1 MIKKFENFINENKNN
16 IPKEK
21 LIADLLMYVVGYVVS
36 TENELSDTKFGA
48 LSSVIDI
55 DKIGDK
61 FNIKT
66 ESGES
71 YPLKKIILGAKEN
84 EEDKDKHSLCTYIFV
99 DNSPKEYEEYGIPV
113 EKISNLKEFVEYME
127 KITSKKMNTFFGRK

>member
-1 MIKKFENFINENKNN
+1 MIEKFEDYINENKNN
-16 IPKEK
+16 TSKEK

-36 TENELSDTKFGA
+36 TENELSDTKFGP

-66 ESGES
+66 DNSES
-71 YPLKKIILGAKEN
+71 YLLKKIILGTKEN
-84 EEDKDKHSLCTYIFV
+84 EEDKDKRSLCTYIFV
-99 DNSPKEYEEYGIPV
+99 DNSPKEYEEYGIPI
-113 EKISNLKEFVEYME
+113 EKISNLKEFVEYMK
-127 KITSKKMNTFFGRK
+127 KITSKKMDTFLGRK